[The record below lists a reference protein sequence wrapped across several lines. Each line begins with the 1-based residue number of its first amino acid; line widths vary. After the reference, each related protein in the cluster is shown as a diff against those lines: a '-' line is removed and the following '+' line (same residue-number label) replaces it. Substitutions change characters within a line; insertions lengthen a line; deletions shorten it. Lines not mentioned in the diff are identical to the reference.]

1 MCKALRVSRSGFYQY
16 LSRPPSDKVL
26 RHRAL
31 QDQVQHTFDK
41 FKKRYGAPRI
51 ARALKQNS
59 IKCCVNT
66 VAQVMR
72 ELSLKARN
80 GKAFRYSR
88 FSYTNL
94 RVSDNLLSRD
104 FSVKRPNEK
113 WVSDITYI
121 RRNGSWIYLATVMDL
136 YSRAIVGWSIDS
148 TMTEKLVIDAF
159 KMAVDRRNIYPGLIV
174 HSDRGVQYRSIKYHD
189 LLYSVGAVSSMSRR
203 SNCWD
208 NAVMESFF
216 SRLKVELIFSEK
228 YQSIQQVKSSIFEYI
243 EIFYNRVR
251 QHSTLGY
258 LSPMQYE
265 QLNA

>member
-1 MCKALRVSRSGFYQY
+1 MCKALGVSRSGFYDY
-16 LSRPPSDKVL
+16 LRRPPSDKEL
-26 RHRAL
+26 RHRVL
-31 QDQVQHTFDK
+31 QEQVQSAFK
-41 FKKRYGAPRI
+41 RFKKRYGAPRI
-51 ARALKQNS
+51 ARALRQDN

-72 ELSLKARN
+72 ELSLKVRN

-88 FSYTNL
+88 FSYANV
-94 RVSDNLLSRD
+94 RVSDNLLKRD
-104 FSVKRPNEK
+104 FSASAPNTK
-113 WVSDITYI
+113 WVSDITYV
-121 RRNGSWIYLATVMDL
+121 RRSGSWVYLATVMDL

-148 TMTEKLVIDAF
+148 SMTENLVINAL
-159 KMAVDRRNIYPGLIV
+159 KMAISRRDIKPGLVV

-189 LLYSVGAVSSMSRR
+189 LLDSVGAVSSMSRR

-216 SRLKVELIFSEK
+216 SRLKVELIFSQR
-228 YQSIQQVKSSIFEYI
+228 YQSLQHVKSSIFEYI

-258 LSPMQYE
+258 VSPMQYE

>member
-1 MCKALRVSRSGFYQY
+1 MCKALCVSRSGYYQY
-16 LSRPPSDKVL
+16 LSRPQSDKAR
-26 RHRAL
+26 RHHAL
-31 QDQVQHTFDK
+31 QEQVQRTYEK

-51 ARALKQNS
+51 ARALKQDS

-88 FSYTNL
+88 FSYANV
-94 RVSDNLLSRD
+94 RVSDNLLNRD
-104 FSVKRPNEK
+104 FTVRAPNEK
-113 WVSDITYI
+113 WVSDITYV
-121 RRNGSWIYLATVMDL
+121 RRNGSWVYLATVMDL

-148 TMTEKLVIDAF
+148 SMTERLVIDAF
-159 KMAVDRRNIYPGLIV
+159 KMAVDRRDIKPGLVV

-189 LLYSVGAVSSMSRR
+189 LLSSVGAISSMSRR

-216 SRLKVELIFSEK
+216 SRLKVELIYSQK
-228 YQSIQQVKSSIFEYI
+228 YQSLQHVKSSIFEYI

-265 QLNA
+265 LQNA